1 MCSLTSALTFENV
14 SQCMWCIRAGWALY
28 LWRCAGGGVGWE
40 GSRCCRS
47 ATLCCV
53 CVCLCTCLCVC
64 VRLCVCALGTC
75 LCPDVRICLCACTCA
90 CVLVQEDLRTC
101 VHEHVVTVWC
111 VQCLR
116 LFFCNYVYIVLCQCY
131 NILYSISAGMIYD
144 IIYCIV

>member
-1 MCSLTSALTFENV
+1 VHVVHSSRLGIVSVEMC
-14 SQCMWCIRAGWALY
+14 
-28 LWRCAGGGVGWE
+28 GGGGGLGGV
-40 GSRCCRS
+40 
-47 ATLCCV
+47 TVLQV
-53 CVCLCTCLCVC
+53 CYLVLCLCVSVYVF
-64 VRLCVCALGTC
+64 VRLCASVCVCALGTC